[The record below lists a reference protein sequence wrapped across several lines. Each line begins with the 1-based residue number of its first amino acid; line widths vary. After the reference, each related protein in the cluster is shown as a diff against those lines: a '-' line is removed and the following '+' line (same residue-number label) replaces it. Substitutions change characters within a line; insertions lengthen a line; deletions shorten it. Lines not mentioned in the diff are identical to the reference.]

1 MCDKMTKDNFFL
13 INARITFK
21 NIPLHKLIHYTFKD
35 VAIARES
42 FMKITGVSE
51 CVIIQTAS
59 RVEAYIV
66 MNRPKGDIPDG
77 RRIDGQNLVVNKIQE
92 TWIANSELE
101 QWDIEHFDQTFEVY
115 VNTDVYKHLLRLATG
130 LDSVVVGKQ
139 EIYDEITKS
148 IESAKQSKSSGKLL
162 NKLFD
167 SALRIA
173 KNIRNSSKIGENV
186 LSIGDIAVKMADEN
200 AGIDGKKK
208 VLLVGTGEAAGMVAK
223 TMNRKGYAFEVTSQQ
238 IERSTDFSKIL
249 GGTPVEFSDVLASFD
264 KYSIIIVAT
273 TADYFIFTFENI
285 KRVMKDYK
293 KGMLIVDISEPRA
306 IEETV
311 TKVPGIKLLFRDQI
325 SEMDDEKLME
335 ALKSK
340 VSTVEGLIEK
350 EVPILEATMQNI
362 KPKPVVK
369 DVSASIDSIRKKEL
383 KKALKKLGLK
393 DKKRIQIIEE
403 LTKSVA
409 ENIISV
415 PTTVQTNSPEKE
427 SK

>member
-1 MCDKMTKDNFFL
+1 MTKDNFFL

-92 TWIANSELE
+92 IWIANSELE

-173 KNIRNSSKIGENV
+173 KNIRNSSKIGENI

-293 KGMLIVDISEPRA
+293 KGMLIVDISDPRA

-362 KPKPVVK
+362 KPKPAVK

-415 PTTVQTNSPEKE
+415 PTTVQTNTPEKE

>member
-1 MCDKMTKDNFFL
+1 
-13 INARITFK
+13 
-21 NIPLHKLIHYTFKD
+21 
-35 VAIARES
+35 
-42 FMKITGVSE
+42 
-51 CVIIQTAS
+51 
-59 RVEAYIV
+59 
-66 MNRPKGDIPDG
+66 
-77 RRIDGQNLVVNKIQE
+77 
-92 TWIANSELE
+92 
-101 QWDIEHFDQTFEVY
+101 
-115 VNTDVYKHLLRLATG
+115 
-130 LDSVVVGKQ
+130 
-139 EIYDEITKS
+139 
-148 IESAKQSKSSGKLL
+148 
-162 NKLFD
+162 
-167 SALRIA
+167 
-173 KNIRNSSKIGENV
+173 
-186 LSIGDIAVKMADEN
+186 
-200 AGIDGKKK
+200 
-208 VLLVGTGEAAGMVAK
+208 
-223 TMNRKGYAFEVTSQQ
+223 MNRKGYAFEVTSQQ

>member
-1 MCDKMTKDNFFL
+1 
-13 INARITFK
+13 
-21 NIPLHKLIHYTFKD
+21 
-35 VAIARES
+35 
-42 FMKITGVSE
+42 MKIKDVSE

-77 RRIDGQNLVVNKIQE
+77 RRIDGRNLVINKIQE
-92 TWIANSELE
+92 TWIQNAELE

-115 VNTDVYKHLLRLATG
+115 VNTDVYTHLLRLASG

-148 IESAKQSKSSGKLL
+148 VEIAKQSKASGKVL

-167 SALRIA
+167 NALRIA
-173 KNIRNSSKIGENV
+173 KNIRKTSKIDENV
-186 LSIGDIAVKMADEN
+186 LSYGDIAVKMAEEN

-208 VLLVGTGEAAGMVAK
+208 VLLIGTGEAAGMVAK
-223 TMNRKGYAFEVTSQQ
+223 TMQRKGYAFDITSQK
-238 IERSTDFSKIL
+238 IERSTDFSRIL
-249 GGTPVEFSDVLASFD
+249 AGTPVEFSDVLAGFD

-273 TADYFIFTFENI
+273 TADYFIITYEII
-285 KRVMKDYK
+285 KRAMKDYK
-293 KGMLIVDISEPRA
+293 KGMLILDISDPRA

-311 TKVPGIKLLFRDQI
+311 TKIPGVKLLFRDQI
-325 SEMDDEKLME
+325 TEMDDEKLME
-335 ALKSK
+335 ALKKK
-340 VSTVEGLIEK
+340 VSSVEELIEK
-350 EVPILEATMQNI
+350 EVPIFEATMANI
-362 KPKPVVK
+362 QPEPIVK
-369 DVSASIDSIRKKEL
+369 DIAASVDSIREKEL
-383 KKALKKLGLK
+383 QKALAKLGLK

-409 ENIISV
+409 ESIVSV
-415 PTTVQTNSPEKE
+415 PTKMQSNTPENE

>member
-115 VNTDVYKHLLRLATG
+115 VNTDVYQHLLRLACG
-130 LDSVVVGKQ
+130 LDSIAVGKE
-139 EIYDEITKS
+139 EILNEIKESSHTAKSTKH
-148 IESAKQSKSSGKLL
+148 SGVIL

-167 SALRIA
+167 GAIRIA
-173 KNIRNSSKIGENV
+173 TNIRNSSKIGENV
-186 LSIGDIAVKMADEN
+186 LSMGDIAVKMAEEN

-208 VLLVGTGEAAGMVAK
+208 VLLIGTGETAGMVAK
-223 TMNRKGYAFEVTSQQ
+223 VMNKKQYAFDVTTQL
-238 IERSTDFSKIL
+238 IERATNFSKIL
-249 GGTPVEFSDVLASFD
+249 GGNPVEFLEVLDGFK
-264 KYSIIIVAT
+264 KYSIIIVAV
-273 TADYFIFTFENI
+273 TADYFIITYDKI
-285 KRVMKDYK
+285 KRVMKGHK
-293 KGMLIVDISEPRA
+293 KGMLILDISDPRA

-325 SEMDDEKLME
+325 TEMDDEKLME
-335 ALKSK
+335 ALNKK
-340 VSTVEGLIEK
+340 VSAVEELIEK
-350 EVPILEATMQNI
+350 EVPILDAAMKNLE
-362 KPKPVVK
+362 PEPVVK
-369 DVSASIDSIRKKEL
+369 DVIASVDSIREREL
-383 KKALKKLGLK
+383 QKALAQLGLK
-393 DKKRIQIIEE
+393 DKKRIKIIED

-409 ENIISV
+409 DSIISV
-415 PTTVQTNSPEKE
+415 PTQPSDAE